1 MQDLSDFAD
10 VVTEDGLALLG
21 IVGDNLHA
29 SPGTFGRIVGAL
41 GSVPL
46 KLVSQAASRRNVTIV
61 MPETELAGAVARLHD
76 VFFADAAVA
85 EDQPGVVQAAGA
97 AGI

>member
-1 MQDLSDFAD
+1 
-10 VVTEDGLALLG
+10 
-21 IVGDNLHA
+21 
-29 SPGTFGRIVGAL
+29 
-41 GSVPL
+41 VPL

-76 VFFADAAVA
+76 VFFADAAA
-85 EDQPGVVQAAGA
+85 AGEPPGVVQAAGA

>member
-1 MQDLSDFAD
+1 
-10 VVTEDGLALLG
+10 
-21 IVGDNLHA
+21 
-29 SPGTFGRIVGAL
+29 
-41 GSVPL
+41 
-46 KLVSQAASRRNVTIV
+46 
-61 MPETELAGAVARLHD
+61 VARLHD

>member
-1 MQDLSDFAD
+1 
-10 VVTEDGLALLG
+10 
-21 IVGDNLHA
+21 
-29 SPGTFGRIVGAL
+29 
-41 GSVPL
+41 VPL

-76 VFFADAAVA
+76 VFFADAAAVGDPP
-85 EDQPGVVQAAGA
+85 EIVQAAGA